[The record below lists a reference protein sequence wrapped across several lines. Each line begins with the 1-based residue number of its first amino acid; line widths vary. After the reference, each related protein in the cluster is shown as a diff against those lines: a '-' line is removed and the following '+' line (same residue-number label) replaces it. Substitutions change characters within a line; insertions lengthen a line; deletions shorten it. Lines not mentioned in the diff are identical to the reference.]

1 MKEKQEYSHTKKCY
15 MVIKKK
21 GWGATNACNSEDAS
35 LNCAKERNQTQKA
48 TYYMIS
54 SQWTSGKGTA
64 VCTYSCCVY
73 LCMPGYRSEG
83 RSANTNSPRE
93 HF

>member
-1 MKEKQEYSHTKKCY
+1 MKEKQEYSRTKKHY

-21 GWGATNACNSEDAS
+21 GGALMHVTARMH

-64 VCTYSCCVY
+64 VCTYSCCIY
-73 LCMPGYRSEG
+73 LCMPGYRSAG
-83 RSANTNSPRE
+83 RSVNTNSPRE